1 MPADTGHGD
10 GGPQGRGPGTVGP
23 RNGGHGDRGRGV
35 PRTLAEELR
44 TRPDDAL
51 AALLSARP
59 DLLSPVPNDLTQL
72 ATRAGTRASVVRAVE
87 RLDRFA
93 QQTAEALAI
102 APDPCPYETLRDLL
116 TGDASTEDARG
127 ARGSGGSG
135 DVRGPDDA
143 QGPGG
148 ARGPDDAQDP
158 GDARGSADA
167 HGPQDARGR
176 ENTRGR
182 EGARGPQ
189 DAQGPGGA
197 QGPGDTQDPK
207 YGRGTAEAPGPE
219 DARRPG
225 EAQGPGGTP
234 STGNAQGPS
243 DASAAGTPSATGI
256 PSDVGPASDTGTT
269 SGAGTTPNT
278 ETPST
283 VGPAP
288 DTGTPSPTGT
298 TPSTGPAPGARTTA
312 AAGPASGIGPTPTPA
327 AETAAGVGAASR
339 IATPLSPDE
348 RAAIAAELPRAV
360 ATLREQALVW
370 GGDDRLRLVRTAREL
385 LAPSPTSPSPTGLGP
400 TMQEAA
406 SGMSPGR
413 LQELLAGD
421 GLAPTHDPVTAVAAL
436 AELFQDRARM
446 AALLDGAPAGALAVL
461 AKLTWGPPYGEASV
475 ASPTPPVGWL
485 LDHGLLLPSGPR
497 NVVLPR
503 EVALHLRHGRA
514 HRAPEPLAPPLSP
527 ITEHN
532 PQAVDNTAAGQT
544 FTALATVEELLGQW
558 ESAGPP
564 VLRAGGLSVRD
575 LKRTAVALDV
585 SEPVA
590 AFWIELAYAA
600 GLLASDGETD
610 ERYAPTPAYDDW
622 LRLPAEERWA
632 RLAAA
637 WLPATRTAGL
647 VGGRDGRGRTLA
659 ALGPD
664 LDRSPAPEVRRRI
677 LGLLATL
684 PPGAAAAPEVLLARL
699 RWERPAGHRGAAAA
713 AAPGAASS
721 TGSTGITGT
730 TGTAGTAGTTGTTP
744 GITSPTGTTG
754 SVPGA
759 TSPTS
764 EDLRSRLARWTIAEA
779 EMLGITGRAALSSHG
794 RALLER
800 HPDEP
805 PTSGSDTA
813 SAHAA
818 RLLAPL
824 LPEPLDHVL
833 LQADLTAV
841 APGPL
846 ERPLAETLG
855 VLADVESKG
864 GATVYRF
871 TPESVRRALDAGRT
885 ADDVHTF
892 LAAHSRTPVPQPLS
906 YLVDDVA
913 RKHGRLRIGAAS
925 AYLRCDD
932 DTLLAEILAD
942 RRSAGLRLRRLAP
955 TVLAAQAPP
964 DTLLEGLRAMGYA
977 PAAESAEGDVLVS
990 RPEAQRTPPRTPP
1003 VPVPEGPPLPDA
1015 TLLGAAVRAIRAGD
1029 LAATAPHKTVAA
1041 SGAGSGPEAGPHG
1054 SGTGSGADS
1063 GVGSGAGSRSG
1074 ARSGGGSGGGGDRLP
1089 RTTSA
1094 DTLATMQ
1101 AAALT
1106 GSNVWI
1112 GYVNANGAATQRVI
1126 APVRVE
1132 GGFVTAYD
1140 HTSDEVRTY
1149 PLHRITGAAELAEDA
1164 T

>member
-1 MPADTGHGD
+1 M
-10 GGPQGRGPGTVGP
+10 
-23 RNGGHGDRGRGV
+23 

-51 AALLSARP
+51 AALLRARP

-93 QQTAEALAI
+93 LQTAEALAV

-116 TGDASTEDARG
+116 TGD
-127 ARGSGGSG
+127 
-135 DVRGPDDA
+135 
-143 QGPGG
+143 
-148 ARGPDDAQDP
+148 
-158 GDARGSADA
+158 
-167 HGPQDARGR
+167 
-176 ENTRGR
+176 
-182 EGARGPQ
+182 EGAE
-189 DAQGPGGA
+189 
-197 QGPGDTQDPK
+197 
-207 YGRGTAEAPGPE
+207 EAAGQR
-219 DARRPG
+219 DARRAR
-225 EAQGPGGTP
+225 EADGAGDVQGPDAASPLGPATP
-234 STGNAQGPS
+234 SSPPS
-243 DASAAGTPSATGI
+243 GTDAAL
-256 PSDVGPASDTGTT
+256 
-269 SGAGTTPNT
+269 GA
-278 ETPST
+278 E
-283 VGPAP
+283 
-288 DTGTPSPTGT
+288 
-298 TPSTGPAPGARTTA
+298 
-312 AAGPASGIGPTPTPA
+312 
-327 AETAAGVGAASR
+327 
-339 IATPLSPDE
+339 E

-360 ATLREQALVW
+360 ATLRDQALVW

-400 TMQEAA
+400 TVQEAT

-413 LQELLAGD
+413 LQELLAGA
-421 GLAPTHDPVTAVAAL
+421 GLPPTHDPVTAVAAL

-446 AALLDGAPAGALAVL
+446 AALLDGAPAGAAGVL
-461 AKLTWGPPYGEASV
+461 SKLTWGPPYGEASV

-485 LDHGLLLPSGPR
+485 LDRGLLLPSGPR

-527 ITEHN
+527 TAEHD
-532 PQAVDNTAAGQT
+532 PQAVDNTAAGQA

-558 ESAGPP
+558 ETAGPP

-575 LKRTAVALDV
+575 LKRATVTLDV
-585 SEPVA
+585 AEPVA

-600 GLLASDGETD
+600 GLVASDGETD

-647 VGGRDGRGRTLA
+647 VGGRDNRGRTLA

-664 LDRSPAPEVRRRI
+664 LDRSPAPEVRRRV
-677 LGLLATL
+677 LELLATL
-684 PPGAAAAPEVLLARL
+684 PPGAAATPDVVLTRL
-699 RWERPAGHRGAAAA
+699 RWERPTSHRGAPASAG
-713 AAPGAASS
+713 AAPGASSPSGSAASAVS
-721 TGSTGITGT
+721 PIGSIPS
-730 TGTAGTAGTTGTTP
+730 AA
-744 GITSPTGTTG
+744 SPTR
-754 SVPGA
+754 
-759 TSPTS
+759 
-764 EDLRSRLARWTIAEA
+764 EDLRSRLARWAVAEA
-779 EMLGITGRAALSSHG
+779 EMLGITGRGALSSHG

-805 PTSGSDTA
+805 PAARSDIA

-855 VLADVESKG
+855 ILADVESKG

-892 LAAHSRTPVPQPLS
+892 LAAHSRTPVPQPLT
-906 YLVDDVA
+906 YLVNDVA
-913 RKHGRLRIGAAS
+913 RKHGRLRIGTAS

-932 DTLLAEILAD
+932 DALLAEILAD

-1003 VPVPEGPPLPDA
+1003 VPVPEGPPVADA

-1029 LAATAPHKTVAA
+1029 LAATAPHKPAAA
-1041 SGAGSGPEAGPHG
+1041 SGAGSGPDAG
-1054 SGTGSGADS
+1054 A
-1063 GVGSGAGSRSG
+1063 GSGAGSRSG
-1074 ARSGGGSGGGGDRLP
+1074 GGAGSRPGSGARSGAAAGGDRLP

-1140 HTSDEVRTY
+1140 HTADEVRTY